1 MPAVAIIGV
10 QWGDEGKGKVTD
22 YLTAQADVV
31 VRYQGGANAGH
42 TVWIGSERYAL
53 HLVPTGI
60 LRPGCLAVIGNG
72 TVVDPE
78 KLAEELDG
86 LEARGVDL
94 SGLRISDRAHV
105 VLPVH
110 RLQDRLDEK
119 ARHEERIGTT
129 GRGIGPAYVDKAAR
143 TGLRMGDLLAPDL
156 EERLRVLLNRK
167 RRQLEGAYRVR
178 LDEAPELD
186 ARAVAARLTRA
197 ARRLGPAVTDTSAIL
212 FQASAED
219 RRILLEG
226 AQGSLLDVDH
236 GTYPYVTS
244 SSATAGGSL
253 TGSGLGPRSITR
265 VLGVAKAYTTRVGEG
280 PFPTELHDATGD
292 WLRERGYEFGTT
304 TGRPRRC
311 GWLDLVAVRYAV
323 QVNGLTDLAL
333 TKLDAL
339 SGLEELQIGVGYR
352 LGDRVLDRVPA
363 RVDELEQAEPIY
375 ETLPG
380 WSEDLSH
387 CRSFEELPRAA
398 QAYVARIEELAGCPV
413 TLISVGPERSQIF
426 LRGADLWEA

>member
-1 MPAVAIIGV
+1 MPAVAIVGA

-42 TVWIGSERYAL
+42 TVWIGQERYAL

-72 TVVDPE
+72 TVIDPE
-78 KLAEELDG
+78 LLAEELDG

-110 RLQDRLDEK
+110 RLQDRLEEE
-119 ARHEERIGTT
+119 ARQQRIGTT
-129 GRGIGPAYVDKAAR
+129 GRGIGPAYVDKIAR
-143 TGLRMGDLLAPDL
+143 TGLRIADLLASDL

-167 RRQLEGAYRVR
+167 RQQLEGAYGIR
-178 LDEAPELD
+178 LDDAPELD

-197 ARRLGPAVTDTSAIL
+197 IRRLSPAVTDTSAIL
-212 FQASAED
+212 FQASAQG

-244 SSATAGGSL
+244 SSATVGGGL
-253 TGSGLGPRSITR
+253 TGSGLGPRAITR

-280 PFPTELHDATGD
+280 PFPTELHGEQGD
-292 WLRERGYEFGTT
+292 WLRERGHEFGTT

-323 QVNGLTDLAL
+323 QVNGLTDLVL

-339 SGLEELQIGVGYR
+339 SGLEELQLCVGYR
-352 LGDRVLDRVPA
+352 LGDQVLNRPPA
-363 RVDELEQAEPIY
+363 RADELAQVEPIY

-380 WSEDLSH
+380 WSEDLSG
-387 CRSFEELPRAA
+387 CRSFEELPEAA
-398 QAYVARIEELAGCPV
+398 QTYVRRIEAVAGAPV
-413 TLISVGPERSQIF
+413 SLISVGPERSQIF
-426 LRGADLWEA
+426 LRGTANLWEA